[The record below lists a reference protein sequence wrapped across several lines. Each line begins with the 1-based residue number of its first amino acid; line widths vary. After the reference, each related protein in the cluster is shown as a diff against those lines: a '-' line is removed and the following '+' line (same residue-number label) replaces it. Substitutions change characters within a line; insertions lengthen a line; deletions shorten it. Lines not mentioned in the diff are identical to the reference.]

1 MADFKEAK
9 DNPLHIE
16 YGVLSNTKYILKK
29 MVQYDKV
36 VLFIAIIGVI
46 CGSALSYLWSILNKY
61 IVDIVT
67 SGNDAEECIRELLLV
82 ILIFAG
88 TAFVLTAGN
97 CYDYSKSFYRYIAIR
112 MKMILERIDRAL
124 HMNYEKL
131 ERPEV
136 LDIHERAAQ
145 AQYYR

>member
-61 IVDIVT
+61 I
-67 SGNDAEECIRELLLV
+67 
-82 ILIFAG
+82 
-88 TAFVLTAGN
+88 
-97 CYDYSKSFYRYIAIR
+97 AIR
-112 MKMILERIDRAL
+112 MRMILERIDRAL

-136 LDIHERAAQ
+136 LDIHERASQ
-145 AQYYR
+145 ATGGNNNGVEGMMHLMATMAKNLVTVIVTFVAVLVVDWRLILVMTAVCV